1 MVCRVVLNSRAMA
14 LILIPALIR
23 TITVNCCS
31 SFSTEGRPNR
41 FPAAFARAIPECV
54 RSSSKSLSNWG
65 PLGKR
70 KISHA
75 KDVFHTTS
83 VVMPDFDGIPTTAKQ
98 TSQNIQIFS

>member
-1 MVCRVVLNSRAMA
+1 MSFKP
-14 LILIPALIR
+14 ILLLGGSGSIGQQ
-23 TITVNCCS
+23 T
-31 SFSTEGRPNR
+31 
-41 FPAAFARAIPECV
+41 ARAL
-54 RSSSKSLSNWG
+54 RG

-83 VVMPDFDGIPTTAKQ
+83 VVMPDFDGVPTTAKQ